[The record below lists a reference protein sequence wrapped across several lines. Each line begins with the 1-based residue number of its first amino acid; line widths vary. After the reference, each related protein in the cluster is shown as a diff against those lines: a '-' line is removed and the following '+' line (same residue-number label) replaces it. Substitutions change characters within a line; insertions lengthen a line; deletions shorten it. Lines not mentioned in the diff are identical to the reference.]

1 MDATNRQAHVDLCA
15 EINNPSFSEAEEE
28 GDEVFVDDVT
38 CISDEVRSETEIQ
51 EDVHAWIE
59 ALAQRGTL
67 SPDHMLKYINW
78 GPSPLSEQE
87 KDVAEFLSMMT
98 SGVGV
103 STSKM
108 NKLLQFWN

>member
-1 MDATNRQAHVDLCA
+1 VK
-15 EINNPSFSEAEEE
+15 
-28 GDEVFVDDVT
+28 
-38 CISDEVRSETEIQ
+38 Q

-59 ALAQRGTL
+59 ALAQRGML

-78 GPSPLSEQE
+78 GPLPLSEQE

-103 STSKM
+103 SVSTSKM
-108 NKLLQFWN
+108 NKLQKCWNKKKGPGSLPENESICWQIIEDARSHDCSLTKTKCDS